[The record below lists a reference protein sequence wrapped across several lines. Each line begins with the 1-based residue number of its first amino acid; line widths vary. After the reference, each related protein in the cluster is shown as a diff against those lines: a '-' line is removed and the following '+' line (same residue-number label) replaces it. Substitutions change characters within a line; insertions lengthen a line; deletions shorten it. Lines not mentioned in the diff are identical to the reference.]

1 MPHATA
7 AHTTAARTSV
17 SCFADAVVR
26 QELLTALTTE
36 HFTLQGA
43 RSQTMS
49 ESASR
54 TTLYIGAVSSA
65 LVALGFI
72 GQVSEVGGAFN
83 VFALTVLPTLY
94 VLGAFTFV
102 RVVECGAEDFRYG
115 LAVNRIRGHHRQVA
129 GDQANLTGGIEPM
142 FPSRQ
147 QEGQGG
153 RRDFCSLRLREGL
166 QEADARPTE

>member
-17 SCFADAVVR
+17 SCLAEAVDR
-26 QELLTALTTE
+26 QELVT
-36 HFTLQGA
+36 
-43 RSQTMS
+43 
-49 ESASR
+49 
-54 TTLYIGAVSSA
+54 
-65 LVALGFI
+65 
-72 GQVSEVGGAFN
+72 
-83 VFALTVLPTLY
+83 ALTVLPTLY

-102 RVVECGAEDFRYG
+102 WVVDCGAEDFRYG
-115 LAVNRIRGHHRQVA
+115 LAINRIRGYHRQVA
-129 GDQANLTGGIEPM
+129 RDQANLTGGIEPM